1 MAMTPEQIQIV
12 RLSFVQVMDI
22 KAAAG
27 RLFYERLFTI
37 APEVRPMF
45 KSDIGAQADKLMETL
60 GVAISALKNPAAL
73 SPILAQLARRHV
85 NYGVRDEH
93 YDKVG
98 EALLWT
104 LEHGLGDAF
113 TPEVKKA
120 WADLYAHV
128 AATMKAAAKPAA
140 ATA

>member
-1 MAMTPEQIQIV
+1 MTPEQIQLV
-12 RLSFVQVMDI
+12 RLSFVKVMDI

-60 GVAISALKNPAAL
+60 GVAISALKNPGAL
-73 SPILAQLARRHV
+73 APILAQLAKRHT

-104 LEHGLGDAF
+104 LEQGLGDAF

-120 WADLYAHV
+120 WAELYGVV
-128 AATMKAAAKPAA
+128 ASTMKGAVRPSVASA
-140 ATA
+140 

>member
-1 MAMTPEQIQIV
+1 MTPGQIQLV
-12 RLSFVQVMDI
+12 RLSFVKVMDI

-27 RLFYERLFTI
+27 RMFYERLFTI

-73 SPILAQLARRHV
+73 SPILAQLAKRHTA
-85 NYGVRDEH
+85 YGVRDEH

-104 LEHGLGDAF
+104 LEKGLGEAF
-113 TPEVKKA
+113 TPEVRKA
-120 WADLYAHV
+120 WAELYGHV
-128 AATMKAAAKPAA
+128 AASMKQAARPS
-140 ATA
+140 ATTA

>member
-1 MAMTPEQIQIV
+1 MTPEQIQLV
-12 RLSFVQVMDI
+12 RLSFVKVMDI

-27 RLFYERLFTI
+27 RLFYQRLFAI
-37 APEVRPMF
+37 APEVQPMF

-60 GVAISALKNPAAL
+60 GVAISALKNPTAL
-73 SPILAQLARRHV
+73 APILTQLARRHSG
-85 NYGVRDEH
+85 YGVRDEH

-104 LEHGLGDAF
+104 LEQGLGDAF

-120 WADLYAHV
+120 WADLYTHV
-128 AATMKAAAKPAA
+128 ASMMKQVARPGLVNA
-140 ATA
+140 

>member
-1 MAMTPEQIQIV
+1 MTPEQIQLV
-12 RLSFVQVMDI
+12 RLSFVKVMDI

-27 RLFYERLFTI
+27 RMFYERLFTI

-60 GVAISALKNPAAL
+60 GVAISALKNPGAL
-73 SPILAQLARRHV
+73 APILAQLAKRHTG
-85 NYGVRDEH
+85 YGVRDEH

-104 LEHGLGDAF
+104 LEKGLGDAF

-120 WADLYAHV
+120 WADLYGHV
-128 AATMKAAAKPAA
+128 ASSMKAAAKPAA